1 MKQFAKSDIFV
12 LKQHYEKKLD
22 DLEQENKALQVHE
35 LKKQKSDEAA
45 KRLQEDIQHIKSQKD
60 QLQQK
65 AKQESEKF
73 MSWKAAPEKEVIQLK
88 KEGRR
93 NEYDMHKLLA
103 LNQRQKMVLQRKT
116 EEAAAATKR
125 FMELLEAKN
134 SSLETYGSGNAS
146 GMQALMRAVDDE
158 LEVTI
163 RAHELRSYYQRQM
176 QERAAISKEIAK
188 LEEEP
193 KHKMSDCPQ
202 AMSPS
207 ARSFRISALENMS
220 SSSSAMVSMASQLSE
235 AEERERVFNG
245 KGRWYHVRSLPEAE
259 NIMNHLFQLASSSRC
274 KEKEHTIMELK
285 EKVVVLNSE
294 IRQLETQATDLRST
308 NKRTYPVQSLILV
321 QACNQTIQ
329 SIQSRSNG
337 FIWKGLKVK

>member
-1 MKQFAKSDIFV
+1 
-12 LKQHYEKKLD
+12 
-22 DLEQENKALQVHE
+22 
-35 LKKQKSDEAA
+35 
-45 KRLQEDIQHIKSQKD
+45 
-60 QLQQK
+60 
-65 AKQESEKF
+65 
-73 MSWKAAPEKEVIQLK
+73 
-88 KEGRR
+88 
-93 NEYDMHKLLA
+93 
-103 LNQRQKMVLQRKT
+103 
-116 EEAAAATKR
+116 
-125 FMELLEAKN
+125 
-134 SSLETYGSGNAS
+134 
-146 GMQALMRAVDDE
+146 
-158 LEVTI
+158 
-163 RAHELRSYYQRQM
+163 
-176 QERAAISKEIAK
+176 
-188 LEEEP
+188 
-193 KHKMSDCPQ
+193 
-202 AMSPS
+202 MSPS

-259 NIMNHLFQLASSSRC
+259 NIMNHLFQLASSSRYAIICIPSKDFMMDAMYVHSWFADSYFLYFAFRC

-337 FIWKGLKVK
+337 FIGKGLKVK

>member
-1 MKQFAKSDIFV
+1 MDENAQK
-12 LKQHYEKKLD
+12 LKENYLQKLNA
-22 DLEQENKALQVHE
+22 LESQVHE